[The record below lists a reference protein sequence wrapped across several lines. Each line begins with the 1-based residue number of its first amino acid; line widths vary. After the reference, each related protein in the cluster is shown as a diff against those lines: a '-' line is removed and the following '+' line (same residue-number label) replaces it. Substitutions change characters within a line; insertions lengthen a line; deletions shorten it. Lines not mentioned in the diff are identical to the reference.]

1 MILPA
6 AKMCLSNKINW
17 KTRINATVFCDAI
30 IIIIIIL
37 VYLQCLWLVR
47 LFSMTQLE
55 RPSSADFVSRLFKLD
70 FFFFFLVMFFLPI
83 GVNISASVVAA

>member
-17 KTRINATVFCDAI
+17 KTRINATVFCDAII

-70 FFFFFLVMFFLPI
+70 FFFLVMFFLPI